1 MPFEVILLGNAMDFI
16 RSLEPK
22 LQAKALR
29 SIELLRHFGPQLP
42 MPHSRKL
49 SGYNLWELRTRQST
63 NICRLFY
70 FHHRETTYVVTSGYL
85 KKSDKTKV
93 EEIQKAM
100 RIREDYLE
108 QERKHENDEV

>member
-22 LQAKALR
+22 LQAKALAR
-29 SIELLRHFGPQLP
+29 LSCYDTCPQLP

-100 RIREDYLE
+100 RIREDSLE